1 MATYTG
7 FDSLSRRK
15 TPGKTA
21 ACNYQSP
28 TRAPLYPPAHLIV
41 LMIPREWYYYPYFIE
56 WGWITNTKKDEVTC
70 PLSST
75 WKWKS

>member
-21 ACNYQSP
+21 ACKIINLP
-28 TRAPLYPPAHLIV
+28 PLYPPAHLIV
-41 LMIPREWYYYPYFIE
+41 LMIPREWYYYPYFMGGGGRRVGE
-56 WGWITNTKKDEVTC
+56 
-70 PLSST
+70 
-75 WKWKS
+75 